1 VIKCVIWDIDNTL
14 LAGVY
19 LESGPQPPPPDE
31 TMLGVLRELGSRG
44 IVHALASRNPP
55 EAAEHVTAVTGLTF
69 AAVECGWGPKSD
81 AIRRIVGGLDLAA
94 DAVAFVDDDLLERAE
109 VSFALPEVLVLS
121 PEDACDAVGWP
132 EFSPA
137 VVTAEARRRGEM
149 YAQRR
154 RRLQEARAFGGSRD
168 EFLRYCGT
176 AVVIEAAT
184 AADVPRLHELSVRTH
199 QFNSAGAQISQ
210 ASLTALIGSAEH
222 LVIVVRLADRFGDDG
237 IVGGCV
243 VRTGQSAW
251 SVRLLMM
258 SCRAMGRGVIDALLA
273 WLCEAAAGAGAPEV
287 RVPCLITP
295 RNVPLRVALASA
307 GFRTGDAPAASPD
320 TAAPDRAEPDAATAD
335 TDAAGTAA
343 PDTDAPA
350 GRDATAGGRAAIF
363 ARQLNGPLPPL
374 PGWVTAPEHR

>member
-1 VIKCVIWDIDNTL
+1 MIKCVIWDIDNTL
-14 LAGVY
+14 LAGVF
-19 LESGPQPPPPDE
+19 LESGPRPPPPDE

-55 EAAEHVTAVTGLTF
+55 EAAEYVEAVTGMTF

-81 AIRRIVGGLDLAA
+81 AIRRVAGGLDLAA

-109 VSFALPEVLVLS
+109 VAYALPEVLVLS

-137 VVTAEARRRGEM
+137 VVTAEGRRRGEM
-149 YAQRR
+149 YAQRQ
-154 RRLQEARAFGGSRD
+154 RRLAEARAFGGSRD

-184 AADVPRLHELSVRTH
+184 DDDVPRLHELSVRTH
-199 QFNSAGAQISQ
+199 QFNSAGAQIGA
-210 ASLTALIGSAEH
+210 ASLAALIGSAEH

-243 VRTGQSAW
+243 IRTGQPAW

-273 WLCEAAAGAGAPEV
+273 WLCRAAAGAGAPAV

-295 RNVPLRVALASA
+295 RNVPLRLALAGA
-307 GFRTGDAPAASPD
+307 GFRAGEAAAASPGTPAPGRAAPDTAAAGTDAPD
-320 TAAPDRAEPDAATAD
+320 TAAPES
-335 TDAAGTAA
+335 AA
-343 PDTDAPA
+343 PD
-350 GRDATAGGRAAIF
+350 GLDATSDSRAAIF
-363 ARQLNGPLPPL
+363 ARQLSGPLPPL
-374 PGWVTAPEHR
+374 PGWVTAPERR